1 MMLSIIINVVVQTFT
16 KKKNADSNR
25 SISKIM
31 KEFIWKE
38 IKLRE

>member
-16 KKKNADSNR
+16 QKNADSNR

-38 IKLRE
+38 IKLGE